1 MEKLV
6 RVTSNNQVAI
16 PVAICKQL
24 RIRRGCYLEAKTH
37 GYHVVLTPVR
47 LVDEENYRT
56 YERVIREGRYQVKR
70 GDVVS
75 WDKVKAGLGRLTQSK
90 SKR

>member
-24 RIRRGCYLEAKTH
+24 RISKGCYLEAKTH

-56 YERVIREGRYQVKR
+56 YERVIREGRRQVKR
-70 GDVVS
+70 GEVVP
-75 WDKVKAGLGRLTQSK
+75 WERVKAGLERLTRSK
-90 SKR
+90 AKR